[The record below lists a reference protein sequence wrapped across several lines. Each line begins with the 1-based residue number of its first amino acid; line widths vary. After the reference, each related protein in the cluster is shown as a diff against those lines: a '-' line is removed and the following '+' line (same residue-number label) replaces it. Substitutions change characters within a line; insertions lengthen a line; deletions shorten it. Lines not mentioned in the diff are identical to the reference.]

1 MPRVFLNGE
10 LVEEAE
16 ATVSV
21 FDHGLVVGDGVF
33 ETVLVHAGRPFALAR
48 HLERLERS
56 AAGLGLI
63 SPGQDVVGEAVFGV
77 VADAGWEE
85 GRIRITLTSG
95 DGVLGSSR
103 GGGRATLVVALGPLG
118 AEHPVSDVVT
128 VAWTRNEHG
137 ALAGLKTT
145 SYAENARAL
154 AAAEAAGADEAVF
167 ANTSGA
173 LCEGT
178 GSNVFVVLD
187 GRLLTP
193 PLTSGCL
200 AGVTRD
206 LLLEAGVGEEG
217 DVAIADFHAERLDEA
232 FLASTI
238 RGVQPIGTIDG
249 SAMRAAPGHWTAAA
263 ASVYR
268 GLLDAGAC

>member
-1 MPRVFLNGE
+1 MGPVPKVYLNGA
-10 LVEEAE
+10 LVDEEA
-16 ATVSV
+16 AKVSV

-33 ETVLVHAGRPFALAR
+33 ETILLHDGRAFALAR
-48 HLERLERS
+48 HLDRLERS
-56 AAGLGLI
+56 ATGLGI
-63 SPGQDVVGEAVFGV
+63 PSPGPGAVTAAVEAVLE
-77 VADAGWEE
+77 DARWRS

-95 DGVLGSSR
+95 GGVLGSNR
-103 GGGRATLVVALGPLG
+103 GDGDATLVVALGELG
-118 AEHPVSDVVT
+118 EGHAAADVVT
-128 VAWTRNEHG
+128 VPWTRNEHG
-137 ALAGLKTT
+137 ALAGLKTI

-154 AAAEAAGADEAVF
+154 AFAEAAGGDEAVF
-167 ANTSGA
+167 GNTAGA

-193 PLTSGCL
+193 PVSSGCL

-217 DVAIADFHAERLDEA
+217 DVAMTDFSAERLDEA
-232 FLASTI
+232 FLVSTI

-249 SAMRAAPGHWTAAA
+249 VATRAAPGEGTAAA
-263 ASVYR
+263 IVAYEK
-268 GLLDAGAC
+268 LLEA